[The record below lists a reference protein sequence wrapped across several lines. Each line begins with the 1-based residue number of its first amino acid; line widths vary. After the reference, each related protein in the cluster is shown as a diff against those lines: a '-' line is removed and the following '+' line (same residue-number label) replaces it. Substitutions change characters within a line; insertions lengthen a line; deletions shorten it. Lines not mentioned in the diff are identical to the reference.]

1 MGGIPVMA
9 NKKAGPV
16 SIFQVHPQLWKLAL
30 ILADND
36 PHRIE
41 ILGTREL
48 LIHNHP
54 IKTRI

>member
-1 MGGIPVMA
+1 MA

-54 IKTRI
+54 IKTRM